1 MNTEERMQQVLGE
14 DAQQYAALRNK
25 STYKEAHF
33 AGSSKFYEQIMAD
46 GEIFNPYIHRRWLP
60 GQYAHI
66 VECVKIGCP
75 KYNTMEEYFKWMY
88 DTKYCVK
95 YATSEIY
102 KLYILR
108 SYSKK
113 AYTERSKFFTI
124 EVLREIL
131 KTWVDNVINRVTNVL
146 AGFNYAPMHLFIYD
160 QKIFAEQELT
170 NVIIDKYIQR
180 KKVNKYDAYLSDLK
194 TISMYLE
201 KVNNIFDLKKIVDK
215 MLRREGSRQIPVP
228 LKDSF
233 RVPDSFYEAFWKSGA
248 YYSIKSKIMTSENSN
263 AGSDLK
269 DLRQLLDNG
278 TTAKEFHEI
287 YLKMMKEEE

>member
-146 AGFNYAPMHLFIYD
+146 AGFNYAPMHLFIYN

-180 KKVNKYDAYLSDLK
+180 KKVNTYDAYLSDLK

>member
-146 AGFNYAPMHLFIYD
+146 AGFDYTPSFLFVYG
-160 QKIFAEQELT
+160 KMVMSEQVLT
-170 NVIIDKYIQR
+170 NVIIDNRIER
-180 KKVNKYDAYLSDLK
+180 KNVNTYDTYLSDLR
-194 TISMYLE
+194 TSSTQLE
-201 KVNNIFDLKKIVDK
+201 NVNNIFDLKKIVDK
-215 MLRREGSRQIPVP
+215 LTRRITSP

-233 RVPDSFYEAFWKSGA
+233 QVPDSFYEAFWKSGA

-263 AGSDLK
+263 AGSDLR

-287 YLKMMKEEE
+287 YLRMVKEEE